1 MPLFFPTTSL
11 LFIFIFSHQFLHR
24 SVFGAVGVNYG
35 LNSDNLPK
43 PNEVINLYER
53 CGINIVRIFEPN
65 HEILHALCG
74 KENLVLWLGTRNED
88 IEGFATNQEVAN
100 AWVNANVVRYY
111 KDVNIAYITVG
122 NEVVPGDAASPFVAN
137 AIKNMMQALD
147 NAGVQS
153 DIKVTTVVAM
163 TVLEVSSPPSAGAF
177 SAIAARTMKDIGNV
191 LESSCAPILVN
202 VYPYFAYASNPQQI
216 SMSYALFTSTSP
228 VVVDGDLQY
237 FNLLDAMVDSFYAAL
252 EKIGVEGVR
261 IGISETGWPTKGNEP
276 FTSVENA
283 LTYNKNIVEHVSSGV
298 GTPRMPNLQYDVV
311 LFEMFNEDLKS
322 PGVEQ
327 NFGFFDPS
335 MNPVYSFWNC

>member
-1 MPLFFPTTSL
+1 M
-11 LFIFIFSHQFLHR
+11 
-24 SVFGAVGVNYG
+24 FGAVGVNYG

-100 AWVNANVVRYY
+100 AWVNANVVPYY

-153 DIKVTTVVAM
+153 DIKVM
-163 TVLEVSSPPSAGAF
+163 
-177 SAIAARTMKDIGNV
+177 
-191 LESSCAPILVN
+191 
-202 VYPYFAYASNPQQI
+202 
-216 SMSYALFTSTSP
+216 
-228 VVVDGDLQY
+228 
-237 FNLLDAMVDSFYAAL
+237 
-252 EKIGVEGVR
+252 
-261 IGISETGWPTKGNEP
+261 
-276 FTSVENA
+276 NA
-283 LTYNKNIVEHVSSGV
+283 LLN
-298 GTPRMPNLQYDVV
+298 
-311 LFEMFNEDLKS
+311 
-322 PGVEQ
+322 
-327 NFGFFDPS
+327 
-335 MNPVYSFWNC
+335 